1 MKLYELTEN
10 YLNLQELLE
19 NEEISKEMVID
30 ALDNVGEELEAKAE
44 NIAKLIKT
52 LEIDITGYKAEETR
66 LALKRKSLENRVKSL
81 KEYLDNAMKV
91 TGKTKFKGQLFS
103 FSIQKNTPSVNVLDE
118 KLIPEEYFIP
128 QEPTLDKKRLLT
140 DMKNG
145 TDVPGAEIKQTE
157 SLRIR

>member
-19 NEEISKEMVID
+19 NDEVPKEMVID
-30 ALDNVGEELEAKAE
+30 ALDSVGEELEVKAE

-52 LEIDITGYKAEETR
+52 LEVDISGYKAEETR
-66 LALKRKSLENRVKSL
+66 LSKKRRTLENEIKSL
-81 KEYLDNAMKV
+81 KEYLDNAMKI

-103 FSIQKNTPSVNVLDE
+103 FNIQKNAPSIKVVDE
-118 KLIPEEYFIP
+118 KLIPSEYFIP
-128 QEPTLDKKRLLT
+128 QEPTLNKKRLLT
-140 DMKNG
+140 DLKNG
-145 TDVPGAEIKQTE
+145 VEIPGAEINQTE

>member
-1 MKLYELTEN
+1 MKLYELTQN

-19 NEEISKEMVID
+19 NEEIPKEMVID

-103 FSIQKNTPSVNVLDE
+103 FSIQKNPPSVNVIDE

-128 QEPTLDKKRLLT
+128 QEPALDKKRLLS
-140 DMKNG
+140 DLKSG
-145 TDVPGAEIKQTE
+145 IKVEGAEVKQTE
-157 SLRIR
+157 SLRIK

>member
-1 MKLYELTEN
+1 MKLYELTQN

-19 NEEISKEMVID
+19 NEEIPKEMVID

-52 LEIDITGYKAEETR
+52 LEVDITGYKAEETR

-103 FSIQKNTPSVNVLDE
+103 FSIQKNPPSVNVIDE

-128 QEPTLDKKRLLT
+128 QEPALDKKRLLS
-140 DMKNG
+140 DLKSG
-145 TDVPGAEIKQTE
+145 IKVEGAEVKQTE
-157 SLRIR
+157 SLRIK

>member
-1 MKLYELTEN
+1 MKLYELTQN

-19 NEEISKEMVID
+19 NEEIPKEMVID

-52 LEIDITGYKAEETR
+52 LEIDITGYKQEETR
-66 LALKRKSLENRVKSL
+66 LSTKRKSLENRVKIL

-103 FSIQKNTPSVNVLDE
+103 FSIQKNTPSVKVVDE
-118 KLIPEEYFIP
+118 KLIPEEYFVP

-140 DMKNG
+140 DLKNG
-145 TDVPGAEIKQTE
+145 EEVPGAEINQTE